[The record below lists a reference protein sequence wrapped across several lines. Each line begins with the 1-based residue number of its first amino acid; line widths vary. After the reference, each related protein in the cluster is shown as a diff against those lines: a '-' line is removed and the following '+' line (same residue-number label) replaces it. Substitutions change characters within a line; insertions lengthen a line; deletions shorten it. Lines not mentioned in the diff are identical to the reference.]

1 MEIEYKNLSELIK
14 NNKIDFKNQ
23 YLNILSK
30 LSYTPIISNEIFFNN
45 LNKIFQN
52 GNIIVALHKKQIIGT
67 GTLFLQPKL
76 SHGGKNIGQIEDI
89 VIDDNYRSLGIGK
102 KIIKK
107 LIEESKKFNCYKIIL
122 SCNEDLEKYYE
133 KIDLKKGL
141 LMKLES

>member
-89 VIDDNYRSLGIGK
+89 VIDDNYRSLRIGK
-102 KIIKK
+102 K
-107 LIEESKKFNCYKIIL
+107 
-122 SCNEDLEKYYE
+122 
-133 KIDLKKGL
+133 
-141 LMKLES
+141 